1 MDPSKI
7 SQVKHLSEVERL
19 TIRQIAREL
28 RMCTKTVSRI
38 IAGRERPKK
47 APKPTLL
54 ARYLR
59 LIDEWYMKRPS
70 LKATQ
75 VYERLKDYGYVGKYT
90 QVSAY
95 TRSLRKRRSA
105 VYHVDWMAAN
115 LPFGKVHGFVFILAW
130 SRYLFV
136 RFYPRSSMEFFLD
149 GHIEACR
156 EIGGAARENWYDNLR
171 SVVVARRPEIAFNAQ
186 FVDYTRH
193 MGVSIHACNPGKG
206 NEKGRVERAIRDIRG
221 FVESNDFADMRD
233 LNAKTDRWRKERN
246 GRIHARPSRRRRP
259 PSPRRSSFPSRPFP
273 TGPTASSTH
282 R

>member
-105 VYHVDWMAAN
+105 VYHELEFLPGQCAQVDWMAAN

-156 EIGGAARENWYDNLR
+156 EIGEQPGRTGTTTSEAWSSREGPRSPSMRSSSTTHGTWASPSMPATPAREMRRDAW
-171 SVVVARRPEIAFNAQ
+171 SVRYEI
-186 FVDYTRH
+186 
-193 MGVSIHACNPGKG
+193 S
-206 NEKGRVERAIRDIRG
+206 E
-221 FVESNDFADMRD
+221 
-233 LNAKTDRWRKERN
+233 
-246 GRIHARPSRRRRP
+246 
-259 PSPRRSSFPSRPFP
+259 
-273 TGPTASSTH
+273 ASSRATTLPI
-282 R
+282 